1 MARRTYFERFFAILY
16 EVSMKK
22 IAYAVTLFI
31 LCISLG
37 ACSGSKPEQQTVSH
51 PSFESAKVSY
61 LGPEGTYTQ
70 EACEKY
76 FDGQGSYLPYKTVAE
91 AVDALVNGDS
101 DYAVIPQENT
111 VGGAVVDYIDTLI
124 AQTEVSVTGEIEL
137 PIDQNLLVLPGA
149 ALTDIKTVY
158 SHKQGIAQGKAWL
171 AENIPGAQV
180 IEVSSTAEG
189 ARMVSEENDSSC
201 AAIASAGCAKV
212 YGLDTL
218 AAGIQ
223 MNDKNK
229 TRFYVLSLDEP
240 DTVLSDRLAFIA
252 SGAASGLPSLM
263 SEIKAKGITL
273 IAIHDRPLKTELGEY
288 SYVIEC
294 SDGNFEDCKRLTE
307 KSGFGFRWLGSF
319 DVR

>member
-1 MARRTYFERFFAILY
+1 
-16 EVSMKK
+16 MKK
-22 IAYAVTLFI
+22 LAYALTLII
-31 LCISLG
+31 LCVFTAG
-37 ACSGSKPEQQTVSH
+37 CTAGEPEQQTVSR

-76 FDGQGSYLPYKTVAE
+76 FDGQGTYIPYKTVAE
-91 AVDALVNGDS
+91 AVDALVNSESG
-101 DYAVIPQENT
+101 YAVVPQENT
-111 VGGAVVDYIDTLI
+111 VGGAVTDYIDTVI
-124 AQTEVSVTGEIEL
+124 AQTKVYVTGEVEL
-137 PIDQNLLVLPGA
+137 RIDQDLLVLPGA

-171 AENIPGAQV
+171 EENLPDARI

-189 ARMVSEENDSSC
+189 ARKIAEENDKSC
-201 AAIASAGCAKV
+201 AAIASAVCSKI
-212 YGLDTL
+212 YGLDIL

-240 DTVLSDRLAFIA
+240 HTARPDRTAFIA
-252 SGAASGLPSLM
+252 SGSASGLPELM
-263 SEIKAKGITL
+263 SGLKSKGITL
-273 IAIHDRPLKTELGEY
+273 VTIHDSPLRTELGQY
-288 SYVIEC
+288 NYVIEC
-294 SDGNFEDCKRLTE
+294 SGGSPEDCKRLTE

-319 DVR
+319 DVRS

>member
-1 MARRTYFERFFAILY
+1 
-16 EVSMKK
+16 MKK

-37 ACSGSKPEQQTVSH
+37 ACSGSKPEQQTVSN

-76 FDGQGSYLPYKTVAE
+76 FDGQGSYLPYKTVEE

-111 VGGAVVDYIDTLI
+111 VGGAVIDYIDTLI
-124 AQTEVSVTGEIEL
+124 AQTEVSVTGEVEL

-171 AENIPGAQV
+171 TENIPGAQV

-189 ARMVSEENDSSC
+189 AKMVSEGKDSSK
-201 AAIASAGCAKV
+201 AAIASAACAEV
-212 YGLDTL
+212 YGLEVK
-218 AAGIQ
+218 AAAIQ
-223 MNDKNK
+223 NNDKNK
-229 TRFYVLSLDEP
+229 TRFYVLSAERP
-240 DTVLSDRLAFIA
+240 SVKKSDRMAFIIKGKA
-252 SGAASGLPSLM
+252 EYLPALM
-263 SEIKAKGITL
+263 ADMESKGMKLVT
-273 IAIHDRPLKTELGEY
+273 IHDRPLKTELGEY
-288 SYVIEC
+288 WYVIEC
-294 SDGNFEDCKRLTE
+294 SDITYKQYKELKQN
-307 KSGFGFRWLGSF
+307 SSFRFRYLGSF
-319 DVR
+319 PVY